1 MIYSMVP
8 GGNECPKQRQQ
19 QLYQGLLQRKGANF
33 SHINKTFIAIH
44 AEVALGALKC
54 YDKEYNDSIWYHLLA
69 VLRGMRNE
77 KAKTSAS
84 SFGLFCAGCIFACFD
99 HHGILHLY
107 CSKEHQIQLG

>member
-69 VLRGMRNE
+69 VLRGMKFE
-77 KAKTSAS
+77 TK
-84 SFGLFCAGCIFACFD
+84 
-99 HHGILHLY
+99 
-107 CSKEHQIQLG
+107 